1 MSVFLYITL
10 ETERE
15 VFSLIILLFARAHQQ
30 LCWQDKR
37 KLPTRLHTAHIY
49 GEYDEDDDTRGFHVF
64 RDGDGHRNRC
74 TENYAI
80 DRE

>member
-1 MSVFLYITL
+1 MSVFFFQFDYIAFCPCSSTA
-10 ETERE
+10 
-15 VFSLIILLFARAHQQ
+15 LLARLKENYQH
-30 LCWQDKR
+30 DHVR
-37 KLPTRLHTAHIY
+37 HIY
-49 GEYDEDDDTRGFHVF
+49 TVYINIIHKSEYDEDDDTGGFHVF